1 MVLAQFLWVKHVFC
15 ALPRSEHS
23 GDQVLGKHTVPGGLC
38 ILVTSPLLAF
48 QFPGCATTASL
59 RCAIRLLQRADLRLR
74 PSWWISTIQDL
85 RKTWLAA
92 GSLLTVWWKMPS
104 LGLRL

>member
-48 QFPGCATTASL
+48 QFPGCATRAESQVCHVFSGGSSQALT
-59 RCAIRLLQRADLRLR
+59 LLADVNC
-74 PSWWISTIQDL
+74 P
-85 RKTWLAA
+85 
-92 GSLLTVWWKMPS
+92 GS
-104 LGLRL
+104 